1 MEKTGFLLIGDLREK
16 EKANQYAIRK
26 NLFSLILP
34 ERIPEQPVLINL

>member
-1 MEKTGFLLIGDLREK
+1 MEKIGFLPIGDLRKK
-16 EKANQYAIRK
+16 EKANQYAV